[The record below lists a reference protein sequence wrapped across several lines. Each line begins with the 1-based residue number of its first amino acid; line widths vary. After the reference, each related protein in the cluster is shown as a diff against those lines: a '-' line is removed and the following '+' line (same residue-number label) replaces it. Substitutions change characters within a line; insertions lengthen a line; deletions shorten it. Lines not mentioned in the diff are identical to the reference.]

1 MATSSPPRFR
11 FAPSPTGALHIGG
24 ARTALYNWLLARH
37 SGGELVLRIED
48 TDRERSVPENV
59 EQILDALRWLE
70 LDWDEGPLSQYA
82 RRKRHRERIAELVEG
97 GHAYPDPATAE
108 DVRSWKEAHGSTG
121 YRGEPRDEPGAAI
134 RLRVPDDGVTVVD
147 DLIRGPVRFE
157 NRTQDDF
164 VVARG
169 DGTPLYNLAVAV
181 DDADMGI
188 TDVVRGDD
196 HLSNTPKQLLV
207 LSALGAAPPRY
218 AHLPLLHGPDGRK
231 LSKRDRAAS
240 VQELRD
246 LGYLPAAVRNYLA
259 LLGWGTEDDTTVL
272 RTDELIE
279 RFSIVRV
286 GRSSAIFD
294 ERKLRWLNGRFMRE
308 LPLGEYEKR
317 LLAHL
322 RRTAP
327 PDAQAFEAA
336 DPERRRAACEIV
348 QDKAQTLGEVW
359 PLIRFLFAGPA
370 DDAAAWEKVMTPEAR
385 PALAS
390 ALEALRAADGFDAAS
405 IEAALSPV
413 VERSGRAA
421 RLVYQPIRVAITG
434 TTVSPGIFDS
444 LAVLG
449 REESLLRIEEAL
461 NRLR

>member
-1 MATSSPPRFR
+1 
-11 FAPSPTGALHIGG
+11 
-24 ARTALYNWLLARH
+24 
-37 SGGELVLRIED
+37 
-48 TDRERSVPENV
+48 
-59 EQILDALRWLE
+59 
-70 LDWDEGPLSQYA
+70 
-82 RRKRHRERIAELVEG
+82 
-97 GHAYPDPATAE
+97 
-108 DVRSWKEAHGSTG
+108 
-121 YRGEPRDEPGAAI
+121 
-134 RLRVPDDGVTVVD
+134 
-147 DLIRGPVRFE
+147 
-157 NRTQDDF
+157 
-164 VVARG
+164 
-169 DGTPLYNLAVAV
+169 
-181 DDADMGI
+181 MGI

-259 LLGWGTEDDTTVL
+259 LLGWGTEDDTTIL

-279 RFSIVRV
+279 RFSIERV

-308 LPLGEYEKR
+308 LPLEEYEER
-317 LLAHL
+317 LVAHL
-322 RRTAP
+322 RRSDP
-327 PDAQAFEAA
+327 PAAQAFLAA
-336 DPERRRAACEIV
+336 EPERRRAACEIV

-385 PALAS
+385 QALAG

-413 VERSGRAA
+413 VESSGRAA
-421 RLVYQPIRVAITG
+421 RFVYQPIRVAITG

-444 LAVLG
+444 LAALG
-449 REESLLRIEEAL
+449 RQASVERIERAL
-461 NRLR
+461 GRLSDV